1 MNNKLIEVQRLIDN
15 TSDLV
20 DLKYIKDDLS
30 FLLRQTDHKMA
41 TIKGQN
47 CVAVATSLN
56 QNGSNIAFV
65 TFTHGGEEYLRDVPQ
80 NIRLQAL
87 KNDIK
92 SEKKYQALVGK
103 MKSLDDSIQSIIS
116 DLEFLM
122 KNDEKEPGES
132 YSEIENLYEVFE
144 SSCRAFIHF
153 INNSIDVLEK
163 LEASV
168 KDK

>member
-1 MNNKLIEVQRLIDN
+1 
-15 TSDLV
+15 V

-65 TFTHGGEEYLRDVPQ
+65 TFTHGDEEYLRDVPQ
-80 NIRLQAL
+80 NLRLQIL
-87 KNDIK
+87 QNDIK
-92 SEKKYQALVGK
+92 SEKKYQKLITK
-103 MKSLDDSIQSIIS
+103 MKSLDDEIQSIIS
-116 DLEFLM
+116 DFELLM
-122 KNDEKEPGES
+122 KNDKPEPGET
-132 YSEIENLYEVFE
+132 YSEIENLFEVFE

-153 INNSIDVLEK
+153 INNSTDLLEE
-163 LEASV
+163 LETRV